1 MLRVKR
7 VMIIRDLCKMFNFVR
22 ILVDYQLIYRRGL
35 KFGSFTTSTPLYKIN
50 KRASKP
56 TSERAEG
63 IDMEKR

>member
-1 MLRVKR
+1 MLKAKR
-7 VMIIRDLCKMFNFVR
+7 VMMIRDLCKMYNFVR
-22 ILVDYQLIYRRGL
+22 ILVDYQLIYRRDL

-63 IDMEKR
+63 II